1 MKKYAI
7 YSTDSQSFL
16 NNDGNFGN
24 WNQTPDEI
32 KEFDSK
38 EEAETYRE
46 DQKLFNPNISI
57 NEMHYT
63 IQDREAGNIIGNFDS
78 YKEAKEGF
86 DIFEANDKVNGEYVE
101 DFYQIVAGS

>member
-38 EEAETYRE
+38 GQAEAHIQEN
-46 DQKLFNPNISI
+46 KMFNPHIS
-57 NEMHYT
+57 
-63 IQDREAGNIIGNFDS
+63 
-78 YKEAKEGF
+78 
-86 DIFEANDKVNGEYVE
+86 VE
-101 DFYQIVAGS
+101 DLSLIDTSHEQL

>member
-38 EEAETYRE
+38 GQAEAHIQEN
-46 DQKLFNPNISI
+46 KMFNPHIS
-57 NEMHYT
+57 
-63 IQDREAGNIIGNFDS
+63 
-78 YKEAKEGF
+78 
-86 DIFEANDKVNGEYVE
+86 VE
-101 DFYQIVAGS
+101 DLSLIDTSHE

>member
-1 MKKYAI
+1 MKKYTI

-38 EEAETYRE
+38 GQAEAHIQEN
-46 DQKLFNPNISI
+46 KMFNPHIS
-57 NEMHYT
+57 
-63 IQDREAGNIIGNFDS
+63 
-78 YKEAKEGF
+78 
-86 DIFEANDKVNGEYVE
+86 VE
-101 DFYQIVAGS
+101 DLSLIDTSHEQL